1 MQTRTRSRSS
11 AIVSDRDGSSS
22 RLNQQSAL
30 PTLSSSSSPVSSMQR
45 GATSSHHLYSNSY
58 NNHGHSQLNSVPTSE
73 AAVPHTSL
81 QQSRPIATLQPGA
94 GTSAGS
100 RLRSGSN
107 PLYYRGLPMSS
118 TNSSVAAG
126 GDYPRESN
134 IRIDLSTTTTTTTT
148 TTRNRSHSPLEPTSF
163 RVHAKEISGSR
174 NRVSLEP
181 TAPTLRGFGV
191 VNAPGTGTRARA
203 ATSSEVSGRGTPS
216 ISLSPSSPL
225 LASPPPQPRYA
236 TKPASSA
243 LYTSSSSTAT
253 AAKPSTG
260 HGFAAASTN
269 NATVTPSSQHTAKS
283 TSVGSEGA
291 QGAQGSSPLPPTSAV
306 DQEGRRLRE
315 LQLQGR
321 FKAAQSF
328 IERTVGQPLPSSDL
342 HESLKDGVILCRLAN
357 RLRPGTVEQIS
368 LKNLPFVKME
378 NISNFLNAAKQ
389 LGVQSS
395 DLFQTVDLYEG
406 KDMTQVVSTILTLER
421 VLGGVARMVAKD
433 KRPGPSPIVSAGST
447 PSQIAKVG
455 ALGPAVVT
463 RMRSK
468 TAHTP
473 STASTTA
480 SIRPSSSAYYAAQV
494 RKLEE
499 DSIRFAH
506 GYDLLEAN
514 AFKPRDPRYQST
526 PMIGRAVSPSS
537 KGRVSHQ
544 PSLSDIQAGL
554 DRASFGSDETP
565 AIELEAENRREQRAL
580 VFGRDSPAT
589 MEQSTTIAKSV
600 SGSTLSADG
609 RMSSLDMIRRKK
621 KSISLDPQAANA
633 VMGNPSYRDGLGSPG
648 SPGLLTQSASYS
660 AISHLHSPGTASNAG
675 QMTSL
680 KQHTRFS
687 SERTLDGTVRTAL
700 GSPSSSRS
708 TTPVQ
713 GLRKSANSVEPLREK
728 LELLEND
735 ALVATFQLG
744 NCIGRGQFGSVYK
757 ALNLVTG
764 QMVAVK
770 RIKIDGLKEN
780 QMDMLMQ
787 EVDLLKSLAH
797 PSIVKYEG
805 FIMTYGYLN
814 IILEFV
820 ENGSLLTTLKSF
832 GTFPEKLVV
841 AYVVKILEGLVYL
854 HGKQVVHCD
863 LKAANILTTKN
874 GNVKLSDF
882 GVSLNL
888 KVKESDF
895 GAVAGTPNWM
905 APEVIELKGAS
916 PASDIWSLGCTIV
929 EMLTG
934 RPPYAD
940 LLAMTTLFRI
950 VEDERPPLPSNLS
963 VDLLDFLC
971 QCFQKDPSRRP
982 SAGTLGRHVWIK
994 RNFASKELKPMDS
1007 LPYMKRKSMEP
1018 REKVL
1023 LAATLET
1030 NAAKRSSTPLGLSSG
1045 VPPPSPSAVPIHGD
1059 GRGTRRRSVDSVSGL
1074 YASST
1079 VPAPTHASERQQDQS
1094 NGGKT
1099 TSHHQF
1105 VKSSFAK
1112 PVECRLCHDYV
1123 KKQAVICQDCSM
1135 VFHRKCQFYVG
1146 DTCFPAPHLSYFQ
1159 TPTPAQ
1165 SVPNL
1170 KMMMGGKPKGTSRPS
1185 SRTSVLNLEDR
1196 SRSVT
1201 PSHGAPGRPCPT
1213 PPLTLF
1219 PKRESAT
1226 IDERIGQRLPVS
1238 APPTPLYLAQR
1249 STSPDVQISE
1259 GQSRVPRPSSRQSD
1273 SPTSPT
1279 ALSNLRNLITGPRR
1293 FSFGTK
1299 KASSATASHPLPTPP
1314 TSYTSTAPAMSS
1326 LHTRHHSAT
1335 PDSGKAPFQQRSP
1348 APATPPKSLPVPI
1361 MGVRGGASGS
1371 SYRNQEHVP
1380 GLFDQDDNAD
1390 EHDGRFN
1397 YERTSQRPSSI
1408 SLFSSSA
1415 PPVHGEYQSR
1425 MMGRTSVASTAS
1437 CPEEDEEEEGGVDEY
1452 RVRGVEGRPHEDVR
1466 DMSEQDLE
1474 ALLIPSTNRSPRLS
1488 LEFGGHYRTRSQSIS
1503 QTLSQSIEQPQ
1514 DLFASG
1520 SRPSSAVSFGVVSN
1534 GRPSSQQQQYVY
1546 SGRPQL
1552 NNGYQSSGSSSAAM
1566 TSSYSSHSNKSSSAS
1581 SVGSV
1586 AALLEE
1592 EERML
1597 KEMKQNQGRSG
1608 TPTGKG
1614 GMLGVPSAFQQQGT
1628 QPPQAHHVGIKTMLS
1643 RFSASSKDSTHH
1655 GSDSPNHNN
1664 SSSNNHH
1671 TDGRLI
1677 VQDKD
1682 QQKTKSAVA
1691 YAAAARHQIQAPG
1704 HYQQPHSQPP
1714 SGLGVRAVH
1723 PIPFQSN
1730 GESATSKSGG
1740 EFSQG
1745 HHDNDE
1751 VHEYRASTRTGYKNG
1766 ALDQGARPTASGWRP
1781 LSSQDFHDARP
1792 LQHSSQQQQPYAA
1805 AGDGLEG
1812 SRKKAV
1818 TLPMSLPGSTMSS
1831 SAQSVPVSAAAAAAS
1846 ALRRGG
1852 KVIRRSMAATVEKDR
1867 WD

>member
-1 MQTRTRSRSS
+1 MVMQ
-11 AIVSDRDGSSS
+11 GSQ
-22 RLNQQSAL
+22 N
-30 PTLSSSSSPVSSMQR
+30 
-45 GATSSHHLYSNSY
+45 TS
-58 NNHGHSQLNSVPTSE
+58 
-73 AAVPHTSL
+73 
-81 QQSRPIATLQPGA
+81 
-94 GTSAGS
+94 
-100 RLRSGSN
+100 
-107 PLYYRGLPMSS
+107 
-118 TNSSVAAG
+118 
-126 GDYPRESN
+126 
-134 IRIDLSTTTTTTTT
+134 
-148 TTRNRSHSPLEPTSF
+148 
-163 RVHAKEISGSR
+163 
-174 NRVSLEP
+174 
-181 TAPTLRGFGV
+181 
-191 VNAPGTGTRARA
+191 
-203 ATSSEVSGRGTPS
+203 
-216 ISLSPSSPL
+216 
-225 LASPPPQPRYA
+225 
-236 TKPASSA
+236 
-243 LYTSSSSTAT
+243 
-253 AAKPSTG
+253 
-260 HGFAAASTN
+260 
-269 NATVTPSSQHTAKS
+269 KS
-283 TSVGSEGA
+283 TSVGSEEA

-306 DQEGRRLRE
+306 DQAGRRLRE
-315 LQLQGR
+315 LQLQDR

-328 IERTVGQPLPSSDL
+328 IERTVGQSLPSNDL

-447 PSQIAKVG
+447 PTQIAKVG

-480 SIRPSSSAYYAAQV
+480 PIRPSSSAYYAAQV

-506 GYDLLEAN
+506 GYDFLEAN
-514 AFKPRDPRYQST
+514 APKLRDHCYQST
-526 PMIGRAVSPSS
+526 PMISRALSPSA

-544 PSLSDIQAGL
+544 LSLSDIQAGV
-554 DRASFGSDETP
+554 DGANFGSDDTP
-565 AIELEAENRREQRAL
+565 AIELEEENRREQRAL
-580 VFGRDSPAT
+580 VFGRDSPAP
-589 MEQSTTIAKSV
+589 MEQSTTIAKSA
-600 SGSTLSADG
+600 SGSTLATDG
-609 RMSSLDMIRRKK
+609 RLSSLDIMRRKK

-660 AISHLHSPGTASNAG
+660 AISHLHSPGLTSNVG

-687 SERTLDGTVRTAL
+687 SERTLVDGTARAAL

-713 GLRKSANSVEPLREK
+713 GLRKSTNSVEPLREK

-757 ALNLVTG
+757 ALNLGNG

-971 QCFQKDPSRRP
+971 QCFQKDPTRRP

-1018 REKVL
+1018 KEKVL
-1023 LAATLET
+1023 LAATLESG
-1030 NAAKRSSTPLGLSSG
+1030 AAKRSSTPLGLSSG
-1045 VPPPSPSAVPIHGD
+1045 VPPPSPSAAPIHGD
-1059 GRGTRRRSVDSVSGL
+1059 GRGTRRRSVDSVSGF

-1079 VPAPTHASERQQDQS
+1079 VPAPTHAPERQQDQIK
-1094 NGGKT
+1094 GGKT

-1170 KMMMGGKPKGTSRPS
+1170 KMMMNGKPKGNSRPS
-1185 SRTSVLNLEDR
+1185 SRTSLLNLEDR

-1219 PKRESAT
+1219 PKRESTT
-1226 IDERIGQRLPVS
+1226 IDERVEQRLSVKTPI
-1238 APPTPLYLAQR
+1238 APLYLAQR
-1249 STSPDVQISE
+1249 STSPDIQIGE

-1279 ALSNLRNLITGPRR
+1279 ALSNLRNLITGPKR

-1299 KASSATASHPLPTPP
+1299 KNTSTTASHPLPTPP
-1314 TSYTSTAPAMSS
+1314 TSYTPTAPAMSS
-1326 LHTRHHSAT
+1326 LHARHHSAT
-1335 PDSGKAPFQQRSP
+1335 PDSGKVLFQQRSP

-1361 MGVRGGASGS
+1361 TGVRGGAGGS
-1371 SYRNQEHVP
+1371 SYRDQEHVP
-1380 GLFDQDDNAD
+1380 GIFDTDDSIE
-1390 EHDGRFN
+1390 EHDGRFS
-1397 YERTSQRPSSI
+1397 YDRTSGRPSSI
-1408 SLFSSSA
+1408 SLLSSSA

-1437 CPEEDEEEEGGVDEY
+1437 CPEEDDEEEEDEY
-1452 RVRGVEGRPHEDVR
+1452 RARGMGGRKHEDVR
-1466 DMSEQDLE
+1466 DMSEHDLE
-1474 ALLIPSTNRSPRLS
+1474 ALLIPSANRSPRLS
-1488 LEFGGHYRTRSQSIS
+1488 LEFGGHYRTRSRSIS

-1514 DLFASG
+1514 DLLASG
-1520 SRPSSAVSFGVVSN
+1520 SRPSSSISFGAVSN
-1534 GRPSSQQQQYVY
+1534 GRPPSQQQQYLY

-1592 EERML
+1592 EERMM

-1608 TPTGKG
+1608 TPVGTKG
-1614 GMLGVPSAFQQQGT
+1614 GMLGVPSAFQQLGT

-1643 RFSASSKDSTHH
+1643 RFSASSKDTNNHV
-1655 GSDSPNHNN
+1655 SDSNN
-1664 SSSNNHH
+1664 NNI
-1671 TDGRLI
+1671 TIGGRLT

-1682 QQKTKSAVA
+1682 KQKTNKSAVA

-1704 HYQQPHSQPP
+1704 HYTQPHSQPP
-1714 SGLGVRAVH
+1714 SGMGVRAVH
-1723 PIPFQSN
+1723 PIPYQSN
-1730 GESATSKSGG
+1730 GEGAASKTNGA

-1745 HHDNDE
+1745 YE
-1751 VHEYRASTRTGYKNG
+1751 AHEYHSSYRTGYKNG
-1766 ALDQGARPTASGWRP
+1766 LSDQGARSSASSGWRP
-1781 LSSQDFHDARP
+1781 PSSQDFQGARQ
-1792 LQHSSQQQQPYAA
+1792 LQQLHQQPQQQQYDAV
-1805 AGDGLEG
+1805 GDVLEG

-1818 TLPMSLPGSTMSS
+1818 TLPIALPGSTAVSS
-1831 SAQSVPVSAAAAAAS
+1831 SQSVPISAAAAAAS

-1852 KVIRRSMAATVEKDR
+1852 KVIRRSMGATVEKDR

>member
-1 MQTRTRSRSS
+1 
-11 AIVSDRDGSSS
+11 
-22 RLNQQSAL
+22 
-30 PTLSSSSSPVSSMQR
+30 
-45 GATSSHHLYSNSY
+45 
-58 NNHGHSQLNSVPTSE
+58 
-73 AAVPHTSL
+73 
-81 QQSRPIATLQPGA
+81 
-94 GTSAGS
+94 
-100 RLRSGSN
+100 
-107 PLYYRGLPMSS
+107 
-118 TNSSVAAG
+118 
-126 GDYPRESN
+126 
-134 IRIDLSTTTTTTTT
+134 
-148 TTRNRSHSPLEPTSF
+148 
-163 RVHAKEISGSR
+163 
-174 NRVSLEP
+174 
-181 TAPTLRGFGV
+181 
-191 VNAPGTGTRARA
+191 
-203 ATSSEVSGRGTPS
+203 
-216 ISLSPSSPL
+216 
-225 LASPPPQPRYA
+225 
-236 TKPASSA
+236 
-243 LYTSSSSTAT
+243 
-253 AAKPSTG
+253 
-260 HGFAAASTN
+260 
-269 NATVTPSSQHTAKS
+269 
-283 TSVGSEGA
+283 
-291 QGAQGSSPLPPTSAV
+291 
-306 DQEGRRLRE
+306 
-315 LQLQGR
+315 
-321 FKAAQSF
+321 
-328 IERTVGQPLPSSDL
+328 
-342 HESLKDGVILCRLAN
+342 
-357 RLRPGTVEQIS
+357 
-368 LKNLPFVKME
+368 
-378 NISNFLNAAKQ
+378 
-389 LGVQSS
+389 
-395 DLFQTVDLYEG
+395 
-406 KDMTQVVSTILTLER
+406 
-421 VLGGVARMVAKD
+421 
-433 KRPGPSPIVSAGST
+433 
-447 PSQIAKVG
+447 
-455 ALGPAVVT
+455 
-463 RMRSK
+463 
-468 TAHTP
+468 
-473 STASTTA
+473 
-480 SIRPSSSAYYAAQV
+480 YYAAQV

-514 AFKPRDPRYQST
+514 ALKPRDYRYQST
-526 PMIGRAVSPSS
+526 PMIGRAVSPSA

-544 PSLSDIQAGL
+544 PSLSDIQAGM
-554 DRASFGSDETP
+554 DRISFGSDETP
-565 AIELEAENRREQRAL
+565 AIELEAESRKEQRAL

-609 RMSSLDMIRRKK
+609 RVSSLDMMRRKK

-633 VMGNPSYRDGLGSPG
+633 VM
-648 SPGLLTQSASYS
+648 
-660 AISHLHSPGTASNAG
+660 
-675 QMTSL
+675 
-680 KQHTRFS
+680 
-687 SERTLDGTVRTAL
+687 
-700 GSPSSSRS
+700 
-708 TTPVQ
+708 
-713 GLRKSANSVEPLREK
+713 
-728 LELLEND
+728 
-735 ALVATFQLG
+735 
-744 NCIGRGQFGSVYK
+744 GRGQFGSVYK

-971 QCFQKDPSRRP
+971 QCFQKDPTRRP

-1023 LAATLET
+1023 LAATMDA

-1045 VPPPSPSAVPIHGD
+1045 APPTSPSAAPIYGD
-1059 GRGTRRRSVDSVSGL
+1059 GRGTRRRSVDSVS
-1074 YASST
+1074 A
-1079 VPAPTHASERQQDQS
+1079 
-1094 NGGKT
+1094 
-1099 TSHHQF
+1099 
-1105 VKSSFAK
+1105 
-1112 PVECRLCHDYV
+1112 VECRLCHDYV

-1219 PKRESAT
+1219 PKRESTT
-1226 IDERIGQRLPVS
+1226 IDERVGQRLPVS

-1259 GQSRVPRPSSRQSD
+1259 AQSRVPRPSSRQAD

-1299 KASSATASHPLPTPP
+1299 KTSSTSAPHPLPTPP

-1326 LHTRHHSAT
+1326 LHARHHSAT
-1335 PDSGKAPFQQRSP
+1335 PDSGKTLFQQRSP

-1361 MGVRGGASGS
+1361 MGVRGGAGGS

-1380 GLFDQDDNAD
+1380 GLFDKDDTAD
-1390 EHDGRFN
+1390 EHDGRFS

-1437 CPEEDEEEEGGVDEY
+1437 CPEEDEEEEEE
-1452 RVRGVEGRPHEDVR
+1452 EGED
-1466 DMSEQDLE
+1466 
-1474 ALLIPSTNRSPRLS
+1474 A
-1488 LEFGGHYRTRSQSIS
+1488 LEFGGRYRTGSQSIS

-1514 DLFASG
+1514 DQFASG
-1520 SRPSSAVSFGVVSN
+1520 SRPSSAISFGVVST
-1534 GRPSSQQQQYVY
+1534 GRPPIQQQQYLY
-1546 SGRPQL
+1546 SGRPSQL

-1614 GMLGVPSAFQQQGT
+1614 GMLGVPSAFQPLGT

-1643 RFSASSKDSTHH
+1643 RFSASSKDSNHH
-1655 GSDSPNHNN
+1655 GSDSTNSNNNNNNNHN
-1664 SSSNNHH
+1664 H
-1671 TDGRLI
+1671 TGGRLN
-1677 VQDKD
+1677 VLQEKD

-1691 YAAAARHQIQAPG
+1691 YAAAARHQIQAPSQ
-1704 HYQQPHSQPP
+1704 YQQPHSQPP
-1714 SGLGVRAVH
+1714 SGMGVRAVH
-1723 PIPFQSN
+1723 PTPFQSN
-1730 GESATSKSGG
+1730 GESAPSKTGG

-1745 HHDNDE
+1745 PHDDE
-1751 VHEYRASTRTGYKNG
+1751 VHEYRNSHRTGYKNG
-1766 ALDQGARPTASGWRP
+1766 AADQGARPSASGWRP
-1781 LSSQDFHDARP
+1781 SSSQDFHGARP
-1792 LQHSSQQQQPYAA
+1792 LQHPPQQQQQQYAA
-1805 AGDGLEG
+1805 AGNVLEEG
-1812 SRKKAV
+1812 SRRKAV
-1818 TLPMSLPGSTMSS
+1818 TLPISLPVSTLSS

-1852 KVIRRSMAATVEKDR
+1852 KVIRRSMGATVEKDR

>member
-1 MQTRTRSRSS
+1 
-11 AIVSDRDGSSS
+11 
-22 RLNQQSAL
+22 
-30 PTLSSSSSPVSSMQR
+30 
-45 GATSSHHLYSNSY
+45 
-58 NNHGHSQLNSVPTSE
+58 
-73 AAVPHTSL
+73 
-81 QQSRPIATLQPGA
+81 
-94 GTSAGS
+94 
-100 RLRSGSN
+100 
-107 PLYYRGLPMSS
+107 
-118 TNSSVAAG
+118 
-126 GDYPRESN
+126 
-134 IRIDLSTTTTTTTT
+134 
-148 TTRNRSHSPLEPTSF
+148 
-163 RVHAKEISGSR
+163 
-174 NRVSLEP
+174 
-181 TAPTLRGFGV
+181 
-191 VNAPGTGTRARA
+191 
-203 ATSSEVSGRGTPS
+203 
-216 ISLSPSSPL
+216 
-225 LASPPPQPRYA
+225 
-236 TKPASSA
+236 
-243 LYTSSSSTAT
+243 
-253 AAKPSTG
+253 
-260 HGFAAASTN
+260 
-269 NATVTPSSQHTAKS
+269 
-283 TSVGSEGA
+283 
-291 QGAQGSSPLPPTSAV
+291 
-306 DQEGRRLRE
+306 
-315 LQLQGR
+315 
-321 FKAAQSF
+321 
-328 IERTVGQPLPSSDL
+328 
-342 HESLKDGVILCRLAN
+342 
-357 RLRPGTVEQIS
+357 
-368 LKNLPFVKME
+368 
-378 NISNFLNAAKQ
+378 
-389 LGVQSS
+389 
-395 DLFQTVDLYEG
+395 
-406 KDMTQVVSTILTLER
+406 
-421 VLGGVARMVAKD
+421 
-433 KRPGPSPIVSAGST
+433 
-447 PSQIAKVG
+447 
-455 ALGPAVVT
+455 
-463 RMRSK
+463 
-468 TAHTP
+468 
-473 STASTTA
+473 
-480 SIRPSSSAYYAAQV
+480 
-494 RKLEE
+494 
-499 DSIRFAH
+499 
-506 GYDLLEAN
+506 
-514 AFKPRDPRYQST
+514 
-526 PMIGRAVSPSS
+526 MIGRAVSPSA

-544 PSLSDIQAGL
+544 PSLSEIQAGE
-554 DRASFGSDETP
+554 DEASFGSDESP
-565 AIELEAENRREQRAL
+565 AMELEAENRREQRAL
-580 VFGRDSPAT
+580 VFGRDSPAN
-589 MEQSTTIAKSV
+589 MEQSTTIAKSL

-609 RMSSLDMIRRKK
+609 RMSSLDMMRKKK
-621 KSISLDPQAANA
+621 KSISLDPQTANA

-660 AISHLHSPGTASNAG
+660 AISHLHSPGLTNNAG

-687 SERTLDGTVRTAL
+687 SERTLDGTGRTAL

-735 ALVATFQLG
+735 ALVATFVG
-744 NCIGRGQFGSVYK
+744 GRGEFREDIYNSPPH
-757 ALNLVTG
+757 VTG

-1018 REKVL
+1018 KEKVL
-1023 LAATLET
+1023 LAATLEAST
-1030 NAAKRSSTPLGLSSG
+1030 AKRSSTPLGLSSG
-1045 VPPPSPSAVPIHGD
+1045 APPPSPSAAAIHGD
-1059 GRGTRRRSVDSVSGL
+1059 GRGTRRRSVDSVSGF

-1094 NGGKT
+1094 SGRKT

-1170 KMMMGGKPKGTSRPS
+1170 KMMMSGKPKGNSRPS
-1185 SRTSVLNLEDR
+1185 SRTSLLNLDDR

-1213 PPLTLF
+1213 PPLALF

-1226 IDERIGQRLPVS
+1226 IDERVEQRLPVS
-1238 APPTPLYLAQR
+1238 APPAPLYVAQR
-1249 STSPDVQISE
+1249 SISPDVQISE
-1259 GQSRVPRPSSRQSD
+1259 GPNRVPRPSSRQSD

-1279 ALSNLRNLITGPRR
+1279 ALSNLRNLISGPRR

-1299 KASSATASHPLPTPP
+1299 KNSSTSASHPLPTPP

-1326 LHTRHHSAT
+1326 LHARHHSAT
-1335 PDSGKAPFQQRSP
+1335 PDSGKALFQRRSP

-1361 MGVRGGASGS
+1361 VGVRGGAGGS
-1371 SYRNQEHVP
+1371 SYRNQEHAP
-1380 GLFDQDDNAD
+1380 APFDNDDNAD
-1390 EHDGRFN
+1390 DQDGRFS
-1397 YERTSQRPSSI
+1397 YDRISQRPSSVN
-1408 SLFSSSA
+1408 LFSSSA
-1415 PPVHGEYQSR
+1415 PPVHGEYQNR
-1425 MMGRTSVASTAS
+1425 MMGRISVASTAS
-1437 CPEEDEEEEGGVDEY
+1437 CPEEDEEEEEEEEDEY
-1452 RVRGVEGRPHEDVR
+1452 RGRGMDGRQHEDIK

-1488 LEFGGHYRTRSQSIS
+1488 LEFGGHYRTRSRSIS

-1520 SRPSSAVSFGVVSN
+1520 SRPSSSISFGVVSN
-1534 GRPSSQQQQYVY
+1534 GRPPSQQQQYLY
-1546 SGRPQL
+1546 SGRTQL
-1552 NNGYQSSGSSSAAM
+1552 NNSYQSSGSSSVAM

-1592 EERML
+1592 EERMM

-1608 TPTGKG
+1608 TPVGKG
-1614 GMLGVPSAFQQQGT
+1614 GMLGVPSAFQQLGT

-1643 RFSASSKDSTHH
+1643 RFSASSKDTTNNN
-1655 GSDSPNHNN
+1655 GNDNHQ
-1664 SSSNNHH
+1664 NHIG
-1671 TDGRLI
+1671 GRLN

-1682 QQKTKSAVA
+1682 QQKTKSALA

-1704 HYQQPHSQPP
+1704 HYQQAHSQPP
-1714 SGLGVRAVH
+1714 SGMGVRAVH

-1730 GESATSKSGG
+1730 GESGTSKTGG
-1740 EFSQG
+1740 EFAQG
-1745 HHDNDE
+1745 HE
-1751 VHEYRASTRTGYKNG
+1751 AHEYHGSYKTGYKNG
-1766 ALDQGARPTASGWRP
+1766 LSDQGARTPASGWRP
-1781 LSSQDFHDARP
+1781 SSSQEFHDA
-1792 LQHSSQQQQPYAA
+1792 HQQQQQQQQQRQHD

-1818 TLPMSLPGSTMSS
+1818 TLPISLPGSTMPSS
-1831 SAQSVPVSAAAAAAS
+1831 QSVPVSAAAAAAS

-1852 KVIRRSMAATVEKDR
+1852 KVIRRSMGATVEKDR